1 MAISIINGD
10 LYNNRRISEM
20 KVGIGADLKVQAT
33 GSGSFQVVGK
43 LTQNGTE
50 KILDLVNLGDFST
63 ATTITTSDIYAGDVS
78 GMYSISVRNVTGF
91 TKIYATITTN

>member
-1 MAISIINGD
+1 MAMSIINGD
-10 LYNNRRISEM
+10 LYNNGRTSEM
-20 KVGIGADLKVQAT
+20 KIGIGADLKVQAT

-91 TKIYATITTN
+91 IKIYATVTAY

>member
-10 LYNNRRISEM
+10 LYNNGRASEM

-43 LTQNGTE
+43 LTQNGTA
-50 KILDLVNLGDFST
+50 KVLKLVSLGDYST
-63 ATTITTSDIYAGDVS
+63 ATTITTTDIYAGDVS
-78 GMYSISVRNVTGF
+78 GMYSITVRNVTGF
-91 TKIYATITTN
+91 TKIFATITC

>member
-1 MAISIINGD
+1 MAMSIINGD
-10 LYNNRRISEM
+10 LYNNGRTSEI

-50 KILDLVNLGDFST
+50 KILGLVNLGDFST

-78 GMYSISVRNVTGF
+78 GLYSISVKNVTGF

>member
-10 LYNNRRISEM
+10 LYNNGRASEM

-50 KILDLVNLGDFST
+50 KVLKLVSLGDYST
-63 ATTITTSDIYAGDVS
+63 AITITTTDIYAGDVS
-78 GMYSISVRNVTGF
+78 GMYSITVRNVTGF
-91 TKIYATITTN
+91 TKIFATITC

>member
-10 LYNNRRISEM
+10 LYNNGRTSEM

-50 KILDLVNLGDFST
+50 KCLVLL
-63 ATTITTSDIYAGDVS
+63 I
-78 GMYSISVRNVTGF
+78 
-91 TKIYATITTN
+91 